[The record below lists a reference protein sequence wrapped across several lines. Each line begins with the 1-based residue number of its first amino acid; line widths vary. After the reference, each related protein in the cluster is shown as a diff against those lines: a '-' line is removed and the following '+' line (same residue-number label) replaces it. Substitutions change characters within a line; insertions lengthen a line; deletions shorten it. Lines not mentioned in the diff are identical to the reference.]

1 MRAGPSHQTP
11 ALQPLPTQAATKA
24 GLLAIVKGLQHPPTP
39 LLYGGRKMP
48 DSDAPLNVTRSTST
62 IALSMA
68 ATLQQSQPLDLS
80 CIVQLINQVCQTRAG
95 ISTASVCEG
104 QLADPSPSS
113 HSLLINAN
121 TQVSTHSVPTPVP
134 YVWCLEPATAGPPTT
149 DMRHPGEANPIPTV
163 NGLAALLAYPN
174 GHYFQPLWNNVLA
187 TPKSNSSGSHDL
199 AVRFHG
205 GHPAGTP
212 FDCAGAAGAH
222 HRAVAWGGPVASQN
236 SLMQTVDYLSGDV
249 QQACFREQSLAMLS
263 KAHRAPGNRALIL

>member
-1 MRAGPSHQTP
+1 
-11 ALQPLPTQAATKA
+11 
-24 GLLAIVKGLQHPPTP
+24 
-39 LLYGGRKMP
+39 MP
-48 DSDAPLNVTRSTST
+48 DSDDPLNVTGSTST

-80 CIVQLINQVCQTRAG
+80 CIVQQINQVCQTRAG

-134 YVWCLEPATAGPPTT
+134 YVC
-149 DMRHPGEANPIPTV
+149 HPGEANPIPTV
-163 NGLAALLAYPN
+163 NGLAALLAYPS

-199 AVRFHG
+199 AMRFHG